1 MFSMNV
7 HRNLLA
13 NAQNA
18 NLKTLSYKCIH
29 TQTISNLWRVT
40 KVMFGGVSV
49 HFWI

>member
-7 HRNLLA
+7 HRNLMA

-18 NLKTLSYKCIH
+18 HLKTLSYKCIH
-29 TQTISNLWRVT
+29 TQTKSNIWRVT
-40 KVMFGGVSV
+40 NVMFGGVSV